1 MATKQNPAAGSGHD
15 IVTKLAVEM
24 IGVAAFALL
33 AGISPQ
39 MGSVM
44 VTIMAGIMLAWA
56 LIHLQQLQ
64 NLVGKL

>member
-1 MATKQNPAAGSGHD
+1 M
-15 IVTKLAVEM
+15 TKLAVEM